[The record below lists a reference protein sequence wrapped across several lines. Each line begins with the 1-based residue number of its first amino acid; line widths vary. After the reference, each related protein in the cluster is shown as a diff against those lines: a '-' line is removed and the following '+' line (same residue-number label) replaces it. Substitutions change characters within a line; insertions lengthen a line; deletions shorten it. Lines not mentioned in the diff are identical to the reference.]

1 MLEFCR
7 GGQPATQLFKK
18 TKRTCAGTRH
28 QTQTANPIGALSGSR
43 TTYVLPSAWSG
54 ARTEGGLSHF
64 PTMPPAWGALFK
76 TRPVWGAAP
85 PLGCRA
91 IQCKVASSFRAAVS
105 LQGATQNRKRST
117 LATSPGMRVWRSK
130 PGEVLS
136 VTLFHLICG
145 QQGVGPGSARHTRPR
160 MHTILKWGVLHC
172 APFGATCTLILRTPF
187 ACDSPLWRRIS
198 VRSRNLSLRTAVP
211 AQNENVCCNFGACIA
226 KLKVFCVSM
235 RRMCSPY
242 PTSVSRAQP

>member
-1 MLEFCR
+1 
-7 GGQPATQLFKK
+7 
-18 TKRTCAGTRH
+18 
-28 QTQTANPIGALSGSR
+28 
-43 TTYVLPSAWSG
+43 
-54 ARTEGGLSHF
+54 
-64 PTMPPAWGALFK
+64 
-76 TRPVWGAAP
+76 
-85 PLGCRA
+85 
-91 IQCKVASSFRAAVS
+91 
-105 LQGATQNRKRST
+105 
-117 LATSPGMRVWRSK
+117 MRVWRSK

-136 VTLFHLICG
+136 ATLFHLICG

-172 APFGATCTLILRTPF
+172 APVGATCTLILRTPF

-242 PTSVSRAQP
+242 QRRSPGRSPKAFRSRSIRSRSPLRACSCQSRRNANLETFFQVSRFLGFLGSQVFYVF

>member
-1 MLEFCR
+1 METWKP
-7 GGQPATQLFKK
+7 G
-18 TKRTCAGTRH
+18 KRFPRFQVSRVPGFLGFQISRFPRFPGFSSDLRS
-28 QTQTANPIGALSGSR
+28 NPDPSVQGS
-43 TTYVLPSAWSG
+43 
-54 ARTEGGLSHF
+54 
-64 PTMPPAWGALFK
+64 
-76 TRPVWGAAP
+76 
-85 PLGCRA
+85 
-91 IQCKVASSFRAAVS
+91 
-105 LQGATQNRKRST
+105 TQNRKRST

-136 VTLFHLICG
+136 ATFFHLICG